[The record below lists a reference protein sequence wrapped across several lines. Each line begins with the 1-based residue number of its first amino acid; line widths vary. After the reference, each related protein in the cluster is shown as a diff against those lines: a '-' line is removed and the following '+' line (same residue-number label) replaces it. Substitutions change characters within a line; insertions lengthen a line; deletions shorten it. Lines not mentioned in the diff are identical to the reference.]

1 MTTHAEGLN
10 VVGVVQARMGSRRLP
25 GKVLADISGE
35 PMIARIHER
44 LSFAKSLSRIVI
56 ATTTDPSDDVLVAE
70 CGRRG
75 FDYVR
80 GPVDKLAVRLF
91 LAGAT
96 FGADVVVRVWGDCP
110 CVDPAVVDEAVMSG
124 VPATVTVATVTVAT
138 GPCYGLGFEVYSIAA
153 LGTVPASGARAQ
165 LYPAEYLAFG
175 HPNTGAPSCD
185 VALTVD
191 YPDDL
196 ERTRRIY
203 DSLYEPG
210 RPFTWRE
217 VLALPDEILR
227 IGQHHERNTEY
238 LEATA

>member
-44 LSFAKSLSRIVI
+44 LSFAKSLARVVV
-56 ATTTDPSDDVLVAE
+56 ATTADPTDDVLVAE
-70 CGRRG
+70 CERRG

-110 CVDPAVVDEAVMSG
+110 CVDPWLAAVSVCLLVPPRTFSGYEYAYGYGLEAWRLPALQG
-124 VPATVTVATVTVAT
+124 VPEDDA
-138 GPCYGLGFEVYSIAA
+138 C
-153 LGTVPASGARAQ
+153 AQ
-165 LYPAEYLAFG
+165 LYPGDYACERGWGTRRSLSLSPYAF
-175 HPNTGAPSCD
+175 
-185 VALTVD
+185 TVD

-203 DSLYEPG
+203 DALYEPG
-210 RPFTWRE
+210 RPFTWRD
-217 VLALPDEILR
+217 VLALPDEILS
-227 IGQHHERNTEY
+227 IGQHHERNIEY
-238 LEATA
+238 GEVTA